1 MANLWRRAG
10 VYLDIIYT
18 FPGAIAVG
26 TAAGWLLD
34 RWLVKTAPY
43 LTLAG
48 FLLGL
53 GGAFWYLFKMLAV
66 VEKKRRGQGTGDQGP
81 EGKA

>member
-10 VYLDIIYT
+10 VYIDLCYT
-18 FPGAIAVG
+18 FPAVIGVG
-26 TAAGWLLD
+26 TAAGWLAD
-34 RWLVKTAPY
+34 RFLPTKPY

-53 GGAFWYLFKMLAV
+53 TGAFWYLFKMLSV
-66 VEKKRRGQGTGDQGP
+66 MSRKGDKGP
-81 EGKA
+81 GVGG